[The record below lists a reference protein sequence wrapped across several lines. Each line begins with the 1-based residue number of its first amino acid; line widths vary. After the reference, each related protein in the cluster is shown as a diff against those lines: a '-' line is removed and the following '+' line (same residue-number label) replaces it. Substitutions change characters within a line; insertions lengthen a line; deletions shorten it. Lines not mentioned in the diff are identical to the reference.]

1 MEKKKNE
8 ITEDLSLVKE
18 SPKAKEDK
26 GDPSKMTPEV
36 FDTIQ
41 SQNMGDGLLQLE
53 PKEDPLREEPIADI
67 TAGAKIETLGKYSEE
82 IMKDILNNPAK
93 YKFKSKKHG
102 DMNLKDAM
110 DKGYNPDTDE
120 FDKPR
125 KKSKEELM
133 EGLSDSDKESI
144 NNITDPAS
152 AQVPEKDAEALGI
165 KDERFIKKPSQEEL
179 FIPEAPI
186 ADGEESIEGEDAAG
200 MEDLLGLLGGGGQA

>member
-26 GDPSKMTPEV
+26 GDPSEMTPEV

-53 PKEDPLREEPIADI
+53 PTEDPLREEPIADI
-67 TAGAKIETLGKYSEE
+67 TAGTKIETLGKYSEE

-102 DMNLKDAM
+102 EMNLKDAM

-133 EGLSDSDKESI
+133 EGLSDSDK
-144 NNITDPAS
+144 
-152 AQVPEKDAEALGI
+152 
-165 KDERFIKKPSQEEL
+165 
-179 FIPEAPI
+179 
-186 ADGEESIEGEDAAG
+186 
-200 MEDLLGLLGGGGQA
+200 